1 MRTATKL
8 IDLVSKKT
16 ILHMQHTFWYISL
29 PLFCPTKAW
38 NFLVTC
44 IYFMEELSHEL
55 SKNFV
60 ASVPVHFYFFH
71 CHLFS
76 SCWQLAFLIFSL
88 PLWNFHQQNFFPL
101 FSITCSSSFSVI
113 HVSELQKSGWPCD
126 FLPKKTPWVAFGL
139 PYLLIELFYMTV
151 LVMWK
156 FGWEYMVMWLGNQI
170 FLPKHMRELRYD
182 TKGSSVVVKWW
193 VVQYICLGPLAS
205 VWESHVIIFFEI
217 AVFKL
222 F

>member
-1 MRTATKL
+1 MRTATKS

-16 ILHMQHTFWYISL
+16 ILHVQHTFWYISL

-44 IYFMEELSHEL
+44 IYFMEELSHVL

-101 FSITCSSSFSVI
+101 FWITCSSSFSVI

-126 FLPKKTPWVAFGL
+126 FLPKNPL
-139 PYLLIELFYMTV
+139 ELHLGYHTC
-151 LVMWK
+151 
-156 FGWEYMVMWLGNQI
+156 WLSYFTWLCLWCGSLGGNI
-170 FLPKHMRELRYD
+170 WSCD
-182 TKGSSVVVKWW
+182 
-193 VVQYICLGPLAS
+193 
-205 VWESHVIIFFEI
+205 
-217 AVFKL
+217 
-222 F
+222 